1 MTTQGDLD
9 WLLGNMVATVDRVR
23 HAVLLSG
30 DGLPMTASPGIRP
43 DEMDRLAALA
53 SGVQS
58 LARGAAQDLAAGE
71 VRQTVIEMD
80 LALLFIVAAGH
91 GTCLTVVADIEADA
105 GQVAYEMTVLVKR
118 VGVHMAANPR

>member
-30 DGLPMTASPGIRP
+30 DGLPMAASPGIRP

-58 LARGAAQDLAAGE
+58 LARGAAQDLAARE

>member
-1 MTTQGDLD
+1 MTNQGDLD
-9 WLLGNMVATVDRVR
+9 WLLGNMVTTVDRVR

-30 DGLPMTASPGIRP
+30 DGLPMAASPGIRP

-58 LARGAAQDLAAGE
+58 LARGAGQELAAGE

-105 GQVAYEMTVLVKR
+105 GQVAYEMTILVKR
-118 VGVHMAANPR
+118 VGLHMVANPR

>member
-1 MTTQGDLD
+1 
-9 WLLGNMVATVDRVR
+9 MVATVERVR

-30 DGLPMTASPGIRP
+30 DGLPMAASPGLRP
-43 DEMDRLAALA
+43 DELDRLAALA

-58 LARGAAQDLAAGE
+58 LARGAGQELAAGE
-71 VRQTVIEMD
+71 VRQTIIEMD

-105 GQVAYEMTVLVKR
+105 GQVAYEMTILVKR
-118 VGVHMAANPR
+118 VGVHMIANPR